1 MQGNYDAEFSREHG
15 CTEADWLR
23 WLPGAVHDCP
33 WTLLRP
39 GKARVALTGGGT
51 LTLRW
56 HGMPPR
62 RVALAATPRL
72 SVHYL
77 FDGVADDERQAF
89 MRYFDLYMQR
99 GGG

>member
-1 MQGNYDAEFSREHG
+1 
-15 CTEADWLR
+15 
-23 WLPGAVHDCP
+23 LPGAVHDLP
-33 WTLLRP
+33 WALLRP
-39 GKARVALTGGGT
+39 GKARVALPGGGT

-56 HGMPPR
+56 HALPPR
-62 RVALAATPRL
+62 RIALIAMPRL

-77 FDGVADDERQAF
+77 FDGADDAARLEF

>member
-1 MQGNYDAEFSREHG
+1 MQSTYDNEFSREHG
-15 CTEADWLR
+15 CTESDWLR
-23 WLPGAVHDCP
+23 WLPGAVHGCP
-33 WTLLRP
+33 WSLLRP
-39 GKARVALTGGGT
+39 GKARIALVDGGT

-56 HGMPPR
+56 HGLPPR
-62 RVALAATPRL
+62 RVGSAAMPRL

-77 FDGVADDERQAF
+77 FDGVDDEGRLSF

>member
-1 MQGNYDAEFSREHG
+1 MQSRYEAEFSREHG
-15 CTEADWLR
+15 CTEPEWLR
-23 WLPGAVHDCP
+23 WLPGAVGAHA
-33 WTLLRP
+33 WTPMRP
-39 GKARVALTGGGT
+39 GKARVSLGHGT

-56 HGMPPR
+56 HGLPAR
-62 RVALAATPRL
+62 RIGQAVMPRL

-77 FDGVADDERQAF
+77 FDGVGEEERAAF

>member
-1 MQGNYDAEFSREHG
+1 MVAPNEAEFTREHG
-15 CTEADWLR
+15 CSEADWLR
-23 WLPGAVHDCP
+23 WLPGAIHDRM
-33 WTLLRP
+33 WTLMRP
-39 GKARVALTGGGT
+39 GKARVTFAGGT

-56 HGMPPR
+56 HGLPPR
-62 RVALAATPRL
+62 KVGQTLMPRL

-77 FDGVADDERQAF
+77 FDGVSEAERVAF